1 MCSNSAF
8 TISET
13 MTEPPFSPTSE
24 EPDGATVK
32 EEPEDSC
39 ISFDEKPLQLEGKL
53 KSEGPLVARI
63 DSENS

>member
-1 MCSNSAF
+1 
-8 TISET
+8 

-39 ISFDEKPLQLEGKL
+39 ISFDENPLQLEGKL
-53 KSEGPLVARI
+53 KLEGPLLARI
-63 DSENS
+63 DN